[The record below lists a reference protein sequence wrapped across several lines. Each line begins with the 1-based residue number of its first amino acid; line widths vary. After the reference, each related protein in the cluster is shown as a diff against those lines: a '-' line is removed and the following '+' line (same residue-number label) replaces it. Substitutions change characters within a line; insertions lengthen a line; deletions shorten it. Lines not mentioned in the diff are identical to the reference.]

1 MARLSFLQLGITA
14 VLAGAPATHALGFV
28 APQASLTST
37 AVSKLLQ
44 RGEIVVRPSTVTAN
58 PRSFNNRFDVGTA
71 IETDALGGAVR
82 LITGDLSPAPH
93 SMDALSVNDLVDVA
107 TNWIA
112 AHEDLLLVQLED
124 VSLLDAATLMGPDVQ
139 FLRFNVSRNG
149 TEIADAT
156 LNFRFKQGKLVQVLS
171 RTYGEALDDARMGF
185 VRATDAIESLAAGA
199 SIQEQGQVFRA
210 QPTATGYK
218 LVRVNKSLVSVDG
231 ESLAVQTDAATGELF
246 ESKETRHFA
255 NGNAHGS
262 VYPRT
267 FFQSQ
272 LVDVPMGELDVITGT
287 TTTRAD
293 LDGKFT
299 FTGTT
304 APKITSVKGAHIDVR
319 PSTGIAVART
329 ATESN
334 SVWDLNLN
342 VTAEKDVA
350 QVHTYHHLNLII
362 QKAKKYISSPW
373 MDRTLRANVNL
384 GQTCNAYWDGS
395 SVNFFS
401 AGGGCGNTGLI
412 SDVMYHE
419 WGHGLDQ
426 NTGGIDDGAYSEGFG
441 DILSMVMTN
450 DSKLGPGFRS
460 TGGIV
465 RDMATLKVYPK
476 DKGEVHA
483 EGLIIGGTFWDLL
496 KSLTTKYGPAKANDV
511 VSSIA
516 FKTILTA
523 SNYTDVYN
531 AALVVNANDNNT
543 NTRAPDFCEINAAFT
558 LHGLTTKA
566 TDCN

>member
-28 APQASLTST
+28 APQSSLTST

-44 RGEIVVRPSTVTAN
+44 KGEIVIRPSTIAAN
-58 PRSFNNRFDVGTA
+58 PRSFNNRFDAGTS
-71 IETDALGGAVR
+71 IETDARGGAVR
-82 LITGDLSPAPH
+82 LITGDLSPAPQ
-93 SMDALSVNDLVDVA
+93 SIDKLNVSDLVDVA

-124 VSLLDAATLMGPDVQ
+124 LTLLDSATLMGPDVQ
-139 FLRFNVSRNG
+139 FLRFNVSRDG
-149 TEIADAT
+149 TQIADAT
-156 LNFRFKQGKLVQVLS
+156 LNFRFKQGKLVQILS
-171 RTYGEALDDARMGF
+171 RTYGEALDDARTGF

-199 SIQEQGQVFRA
+199 GVQEQGQVFRA

-231 ESLAVQTDAATGELF
+231 ERLAVQTDAATGELF
-246 ESKETRHFA
+246 ETKNTRHFA

-272 LVDVPMGELDVITGT
+272 LVDVPMGELDVTAGT
-287 TTTRAD
+287 ATVQTS
-293 LDGKFT
+293 LNGKFT

-304 APKITSVKGAHIDVR
+304 APSIAGLKGARISITPR
-319 PSTGIAVART
+319 TGTAIART
-329 ATESN
+329 ATES
-334 SVWDLNLN
+334 SGVWDLN
-342 VTAEKDVA
+342 VSATAEKDVA
-350 QVHTYHHLNLII
+350 QIHTFHHLNLII
-362 QKAKKYISSPW
+362 QKAKKYISAPW
-373 MDRTLRANVNL
+373 MEQNLRANVNL

-395 SVNFFS
+395 SVNFYS

-419 WGHGLDQ
+419 WGHGLDE

-465 RDMATLKVYPK
+465 RDMEPDKIYPR

-496 KSLTTKYGPAKANDV
+496 KGLTAKHGQARANDI
-511 VSSIA
+511 VSDIA

-523 SNYTDVYN
+523 NNYTDVYS
-531 AALVVNANDNNT
+531 AALVVNDNDNNT
-543 NTRAPDFCEINAAFT
+543 NTRSPDFCEINAAFT
-558 LHGLTTKA
+558 LHGLATKA
-566 TDCN
+566 ADCN